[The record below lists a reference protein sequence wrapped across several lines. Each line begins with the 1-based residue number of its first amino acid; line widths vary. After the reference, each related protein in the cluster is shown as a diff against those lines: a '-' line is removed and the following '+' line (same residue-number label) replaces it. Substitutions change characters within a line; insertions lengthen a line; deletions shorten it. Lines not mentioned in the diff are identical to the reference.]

1 MFDEPVDGRI
11 SLVGSNDLPKDVELA
26 YEVKRITGAEET
38 VLTGKA
44 RLTADSASVLAALPV
59 EEGEK
64 EFYLITWRLDGKT
77 YRNHYFTNIIDIDY
91 PTYLEALQKC
101 GMDEFE

>member
-77 YRNHYFTNIIDIDY
+77 
-91 PTYLEALQKC
+91 
-101 GMDEFE
+101 